1 MRAWISFF
9 TSFWMPSGTGGTT
22 RGGALALTGAIGGK
36 GWVGRDCVVDKG
48 SIGNDEG
55 GAGWIGAASIG
66 TRSTGAALASSGG
79 CSGVTCGSLPSNL
92 ASAALALSSLLP
104 ATD

>member
-9 TSFWMPSGTGGTT
+9 TSFWMPSGTGGAM
-22 RGGALALTGAIGGK
+22 RGGALALMGAIGGK
-36 GWVGRDCVVDKG
+36 GWVGRDCVDRG

-55 GAGWIGAASIG
+55 GAGWTGTASIG
-66 TRSTGAALASSGG
+66 TTGAALTSSGG
-79 CSGVTCGSLPSNL
+79 CSGATRGSLLSDL

>member
-9 TSFWMPSGTGGTT
+9 TSFWMPSGTAGAT
-22 RGGALALTGAIGGK
+22 RGSLALMGAIGGK
-36 GWVGRDCVVDKG
+36 GWVGRDCVDKG
-48 SIGNDEG
+48 PIGDDEG
-55 GAGWIGAASIG
+55 GAASIG

-79 CSGVTCGSLPSNL
+79 CIGVTRGSLPSDL